1 MERVITVANQKGGVG
16 KTTTAVQLAAFLAQ
30 HGHATLL
37 VDLDPQANATS
48 SLGVERHALAGTV
61 YDALLAPERTS
72 AVVVPSVRPGLDLLP
87 STGILAGAE
96 VELVTA
102 NQREFRLRMALG
114 QLAERYA
121 IVLIDC
127 PPSLGLLTVN
137 ALVAARFVLVP
148 IQCEYLPLEGLAQL
162 VTTVDLVK
170 RRLNPPLDVIGVV
183 LTMFDARTRL
193 ALQVVQE
200 VRRVFGAR
208 AFRTVIPRAVRLA
221 EAPSHG
227 QTIFEYDPSS
237 RAATAYAELGRE
249 LLDRLGLP
257 ATCEPLA
264 VAHDGS
270 PSESRG

>member
-1 MERVITVANQKGGVG
+1 VERVIAVANQKGGVG
-16 KTTTAVQLAAFLAQ
+16 KTTTAVQLAAFLAR

-48 SLGVERHALAGTV
+48 SLGVERRSLAGTV
-61 YDALLAPERTS
+61 YDALLDPERTS

-114 QLAERYA
+114 QLTERYA
-121 IVLIDC
+121 VVLIDC

-137 ALVAARFVLVP
+137 ALVAARSILVP

-200 VRRVFGAR
+200 VRRVFGTR

-257 ATCEPLA
+257 ATREPLA
-264 VAHDGS
+264 VAHES
-270 PSESRG
+270 SSSESRG

>member
-1 MERVITVANQKGGVG
+1 VERVIAVANQKGGVG

-30 HGHATLL
+30 HGYATLL

-121 IVLIDC
+121 VVLIDC

-137 ALVAARFVLVP
+137 ALVAARSVLVP

-208 AFRTVIPRAVRLA
+208 AFRTVIPRAVPVGGSAQSWADDLRVR
-221 EAPSHG
+221 PVVPRG
-227 QTIFEYDPSS
+227 DRVCGTGS
-237 RAATAYAELGRE
+237 RVAG
-249 LLDRLGLP
+249 P
-257 ATCEPLA
+257 AR
-264 VAHDGS
+264 S
-270 PSESRG
+270 PSNLRTAGRGSRW